1 MFIPALDQFVGTV
14 SSSATSRFTERQGQ
28 YLAFIHAYV
37 LLNRQPP
44 AEADF
49 QRYFCVTAPSVH
61 QMIIQL
67 ERLGLIRRTPRQARS
82 IELLVRAD
90 DLPALQPITTP
101 VARY

>member
-1 MFIPALDQFVGTV
+1 MST
-14 SSSATSRFTERQGQ
+14 SSPTHFTEKQGQ
-28 YLAFIHAYV
+28 YLAFIHTYV

-49 QRYFCVTAPSVH
+49 QRFFCVTPPTVH
-61 QMIIQL
+61 QMILQL

-82 IELLVRAD
+82 IELLVPAD
-90 DLPALQPITTP
+90 QLPTLQPIILP

>member
-1 MFIPALDQFVGTV
+1 LDHLVAPV
-14 SSSATSRFTERQGQ
+14 SSSAAPRFTETQGQ
-28 YLAFIHAYV
+28 YLAFIHTYV

-49 QRYFCVTAPSVH
+49 QRFFCVTAPSVH
-61 QMIIQL
+61 QMILQL

-82 IELLVRAD
+82 IELLVPTD
-90 DLPALQPITTP
+90 QLPALQPITTP